1 MKELLTALIEVN
13 MLQTLY
19 VAIIFAILVLSFI
32 IIMTFA
38 ITISNKT
45 KMIILIIITIITGV
59 ITFKISNTI
68 ITNKIE
74 TALSKV
80 SQNTK

>member
-1 MKELLTALIEVN
+1 MEELLTALIEVN
-13 MLQTLY
+13 LLQTLY

-45 KMIILIIITIITGV
+45 KMIILILITIITGV
-59 ITFKISNTI
+59 IAFKISDAI
-68 ITNKIE
+68 INNKIE
-74 TALSKV
+74 TALNKV